1 MVKKN
6 GIVGISLEDTQA
18 LLQQLRRFQENIGR
32 DWKSVIDKW
41 QNLEHCWQDR
51 QYDRFEPFF
60 EQLSQTY
67 NQCEQKCEEYAQF
80 LEKLIPITAQDQF
93 INSTINDTAGLMV
106 ISLASNDPPITALGV
121 PVTAQD
127 QFINSAINATA
138 SLVAIGLASNEPTIT
153 AVGATSLLTFLKG
166 LGGGHKYK
174 YRQERQIFL
183 RSLADDPKAP
193 KHVREWIKQEQKRI
207 WNIQKLKATKKLK
220 EAVQNAKK
228 SEQTLRKSDEIKG
241 VPGYDVGHRFP
252 QVDLASTFRL
262 EIAADNRG
270 RPGRAKRLGLS
281 ESHR

>member
-80 LEKLIPITAQDQF
+80 LEKLI
-93 INSTINDTAGLMV
+93 
-106 ISLASNDPPITALGV
+106 